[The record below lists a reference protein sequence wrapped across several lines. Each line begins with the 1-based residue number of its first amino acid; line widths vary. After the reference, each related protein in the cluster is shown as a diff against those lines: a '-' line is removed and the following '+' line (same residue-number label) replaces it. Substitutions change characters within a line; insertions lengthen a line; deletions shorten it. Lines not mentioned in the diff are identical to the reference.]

1 MPCCG
6 RTAAVQHHAC
16 LSGLNAT
23 YMKPNRQRQMS
34 MSVLGSHLLTFSSH
48 CLYACRQAEPGTP
61 AATVT
66 YVHANA
72 ETIPM
77 QRGSQDMITA
87 SYMVHEMPA
96 TATKG
101 FLTDAHRALR
111 PGGVIAIVDGD
122 PW

>member
-1 MPCCG
+1 M
-6 RTAAVQHHAC
+6 
-16 LSGLNAT
+16 
-23 YMKPNRQRQMS
+23 
-34 MSVLGSHLLTFSSH
+34 
-48 CLYACRQAEPGTP
+48 
-61 AATVT
+61 T

-72 ETIPM
+72 EAMPV
-77 QRGSQDMITA
+77 QDRSQDMIAA

-96 TATKG
+96 AATKS